1 MEEPVNAGSPRAR
14 SEDGAW
20 RVHGPGTRRGL
31 GLWRVWEARELLFF
45 LAWRD
50 FKVRY
55 KQTVLG
61 AAWAVLQ
68 PVLMMVVFT
77 FIFGRLARIPSAGLP
92 YPVFAYAGLLPWQL
106 FAAALTESSNSLVAN
121 ERLLT
126 KTAFPRLVIPAS
138 AVGTSVVDW
147 AIGALVLGGL
157 LLWYGI
163 VPAATIMLV
172 PALVGLAVG
181 AALGIG
187 LWLAALNVRYRDVR
201 YVIPFIVQPLLFM
214 TPVAYPGTMVPE
226 RWQAL
231 YALNPMVGVVEGF
244 RWAVFG
250 TGPAPTAALISSAVV
265 TAVLLAGGIRYF
277 QSVERAF
284 ADFA

>member
-1 MEEPVNAGSPRAR
+1 VNRPARQESPGDGS
-14 SEDGAW
+14 W
-20 RVHGPGTRRGL
+20 RIYGPDARRGL
-31 GLWRVWEARELLFF
+31 GLRQVWEARELLFF

-77 FIFGRLARIPSAGLP
+77 FIFGRLARVPSDGLP

-138 AVGTSVVDW
+138 AVGTSVADW
-147 AIGALVLGGL
+147 AIGTLVLGGL
-157 LLWYGI
+157 LIGYGI
-163 VPAATIMLV
+163 MPAATVLLL
-172 PALVGLAVG
+172 PALVILAVG
-181 AALGIG
+181 AALGLG

-214 TPVAYPGTMVPE
+214 TPVAYPAAMVPE

-231 YALNPMVGVVEGF
+231 YSLNPMVGVVEGF

-250 TGPAPTAALISSAVV
+250 NGAAPSGALVSSVAV
-265 TAVLLAGGIRYF
+265 TALLLVGGIQYF
-277 QSVERAF
+277 QRVERAF